1 MKRIRTALCLILAAA
16 LLAGCAFL
24 PSDSE
29 PETPAPTDPLT
40 GLVLEWQGQRPVAVA
55 IENSTASTTQWGLS
69 SASVVLEALT
79 EVGTSTELCLV
90 YPALAATPKV
100 GPVAAGQDIYW
111 RLLVGQQ
118 PIPVQRGGGQFDQN
132 FLDYYSIRAVDA
144 LEAGRTAFDCGSEWS
159 NAPLW
164 YTSGEAISNVLDE
177 LSISSVLTES
187 RVTSAASAAADSA
200 SSGADAVLS
209 IPALLPQEADGKL
222 PDATAPDAVNVRV
235 CFDDNNATGFAY
247 DPDSGPAEMRLFA
260 ALPEGAA
267 GKTLVLRCAEP
278 SALSAMLSSESVLA
292 TQTKL
297 SSYYF
302 RRSLYALVFFLLCVL
317 CAVELGV
324 LMVTMRSIFTPEVQ
338 HQTRVMIGLMLDVG
352 IWVLTDSELLT
363 LFTDKA
369 SFVAFLSLLSFGLI
383 VPLTLEFI
391 RCTLK
396 EECRGLRLLQQVQML
411 LLTADILGWL
421 LRGWAMFWLLPLM
434 HLTILASIPLTL
446 RDLFA
451 AYKKTRSEDVR
462 DILVGFGALAVCAA
476 AALVFFYGDHAGWQ
490 YAVFYCVGL
499 LCFLLQLGRTVI
511 HRVRQAIDEQAQL
524 ENYKNLAYVDSLTGL
539 FNYTAFKYMKS
550 RWPERT
556 DWTYIVMDVNWLK
569 QTNDQYGHR
578 AGDELLCCAARCI
591 REAFYRAEDCFRIG
605 GDEFAVIATAADE
618 DAVKA
623 AVEKLRNLCAE
634 WDAKEEYPVSIAVG
648 YAMQAGRTMT
658 ADELFMEA
666 DAAMYRNKAEIKK
679 AVGGIIR

>member
-1 MKRIRTALCLILAAA
+1 MKKTKQKWCLRILVWLVAV
-16 LLAGCAFL
+16 
-24 PSDSE
+24 
-29 PETPAPTDPLT
+29 
-40 GLVLEWQGQRPVAVA
+40 LVLLGVADSCRVQEDPHRTLVQGSLQELNDSWTLETDQQAV
-55 IENSTASTTQWGLS
+55 
-69 SASVVLEALT
+69 
-79 EVGTSTELCLV
+79 
-90 YPALAATPKV
+90 Y
-100 GPVAAGQDIYW
+100 DIPESMGES
-111 RLLVGQQ
+111 LML
-118 PIPVQRGGGQFDQN
+118 
-132 FLDYYSIRAVDA
+132 SIRSTKQKFSLGLRAADGQ
-144 LEAGRTAFDCGSEWS
+144 ETAF
-159 NAPLW
+159 
-164 YTSGEAISNVLDE
+164 YT
-177 LSISSVLTES
+177 
-187 RVTSAASAAADSA
+187 
-200 SSGADAVLS
+200 
-209 IPALLPQEADGKL
+209 
-222 PDATAPDAVNVRV
+222 
-235 CFDDNNATGFAY
+235 Y
-247 DPDSGPAEMRLFA
+247 DPGSGPAEMRLFA

-278 SALSAMLSSESVLA
+278 SALSAMLSSEPVLA

-297 SSYYF
+297 SGYYF
-302 RRSLYALVFFLLCVL
+302 RRSFYALAFFLF
-317 CAVELGV
+317 CAFCAAELG
-324 LMVTMRSIFTPEVQ
+324 LLLLSMRRIFRPEVRYQ
-338 HQTRVMIGLMLDVG
+338 ICIMFGLVLDAGVW
-352 IWVLTDSELLT
+352 ILTDSDLLT

-369 SFVAFLSLLSFGLI
+369 SFVTFLSLLSFGLI

-396 EECRGLRLLQQVQML
+396 EECRNLRLLQQVQML
-411 LLTADILGWL
+411 LLTANILGWL

-462 DILVGFGALAVCAA
+462 DILVGFGTLAVCAA

-499 LCFLLQLGRTVI
+499 LCFLLQLGRIVL
-511 HRVRQAIDEQAQL
+511 HRIRQAVNEQAQL
-524 ENYKNLAYVDSLTGL
+524 ENYKKLAYADSLTGL

-556 DWTYIVMDVNWLK
+556 DWTYIVMDINWLK

-605 GDEFAVIATAADE
+605 GDEFAVIAAATDE
-618 DAVKA
+618 EAVKA
-623 AVEKLRNLCAE
+623 AVETLRRLCAE

-679 AVGGIIR
+679 AVGGISR

>member
-1 MKRIRTALCLILAAA
+1 MKKTKQKWCLRILVWLVAV
-16 LLAGCAFL
+16 
-24 PSDSE
+24 
-29 PETPAPTDPLT
+29 
-40 GLVLEWQGQRPVAVA
+40 LVLLGVADSCRVQEDPHRTLVQGSLQELNDSWTLETDQQAV
-55 IENSTASTTQWGLS
+55 
-69 SASVVLEALT
+69 
-79 EVGTSTELCLV
+79 
-90 YPALAATPKV
+90 Y
-100 GPVAAGQDIYW
+100 DIPESMGES
-111 RLLVGQQ
+111 LML
-118 PIPVQRGGGQFDQN
+118 
-132 FLDYYSIRAVDA
+132 SIRSTKQKFS
-144 LEAGRTAFDCGSEWS
+144 LGLR
-159 NAPLW
+159 
-164 YTSGEAISNVLDE
+164 
-177 LSISSVLTES
+177 
-187 RVTSAASAAADSA
+187 AAD
-200 SSGADAVLS
+200 G
-209 IPALLPQEADGKL
+209 QE
-222 PDATAPDAVNVRV
+222 TV
-235 CFDDNNATGFAY
+235 FYTY
-247 DPDSGPAEMRLFA
+247 DPGSGPAEMRLFA

-278 SALSAMLSSESVLA
+278 SALSAMLGSESVLA

-324 LMVTMRSIFTPEVQ
+324 LMVTMRSIFTPEVC
-338 HQTRVMIGLMLDVG
+338 HQTRVMIGLMLDAG
-352 IWVLTDSELLT
+352 IWILTDSELLT

-369 SFVAFLSLLSFGLI
+369 SFVTFLSLLGFGLI

-396 EECRGLRLLQQVQML
+396 EECRNLRLLQQVQML
-411 LLTADILGWL
+411 LLTANILGWL

-476 AALVFFYGDHAGWQ
+476 AALVFFYGDHAGRQ

-499 LCFLLQLGRTVI
+499 LCFLLQLGRIVL
-511 HRVRQAIDEQAQL
+511 HRIRQASDEQAQL

-556 DWTYIVMDVNWLK
+556 DWTYIVMDINWLK

-605 GDEFAVIATAADE
+605 GDEFAVIAAATDE

-623 AVEKLRNLCAE
+623 AVETLRRLCAE

-679 AVGGIIR
+679 AVGGISR

>member
-1 MKRIRTALCLILAAA
+1 MKKTKQKWCLRILVWLVA
-16 LLAGCAFL
+16 LLVLLGVA
-24 PSDSE
+24 DSCRVQE
-29 PETPAPTDPLT
+29 DPHRTLVQGSLQELNDSWTLETD
-40 GLVLEWQGQRPVAVA
+40 QQAVYD
-55 IENSTASTTQWGLS
+55 I
-69 SASVVLEALT
+69 
-79 EVGTSTELCLV
+79 
-90 YPALAATPKV
+90 PKSM
-100 GPVAAGQDIYW
+100 GES
-111 RLLVGQQ
+111 LML
-118 PIPVQRGGGQFDQN
+118 
-132 FLDYYSIRAVDA
+132 SIRSTKQKFSLGLRAADGQ
-144 LEAGRTAFDCGSEWS
+144 ETAF
-159 NAPLW
+159 
-164 YTSGEAISNVLDE
+164 YT
-177 LSISSVLTES
+177 
-187 RVTSAASAAADSA
+187 
-200 SSGADAVLS
+200 
-209 IPALLPQEADGKL
+209 
-222 PDATAPDAVNVRV
+222 
-235 CFDDNNATGFAY
+235 Y
-247 DPDSGPAEMRLFA
+247 DPGSGPAEMRLFA

-278 SALSAMLSSESVLA
+278 SALSAMLSSEPVLA

-302 RRSLYALVFFLLCVL
+302 RRSFYALAFFLLCVL

-324 LMVTMRSIFTPEVQ
+324 LMVTMHSIFTPEVR
-338 HQTRVMIGLMLDVG
+338 HQTRVLIGLMLDAG
-352 IWVLTDSELLT
+352 IWILTDSELLT

-369 SFVAFLSLLSFGLI
+369 SFVTFLSLLGFGLI

-396 EECRGLRLLQQVQML
+396 EECRNLRLLQQVQML
-411 LLTADILGWL
+411 LLTANILGWL

-476 AALVFFYGDHAGWQ
+476 AALVFFYGDHAGRQ

-499 LCFLLQLGRTVI
+499 LCFLLQLGRIVL
-511 HRVRQAIDEQAQL
+511 HRIRQASDEQAQL

-550 RWPERT
+550 RWPEHT

-605 GDEFAVIATAADE
+605 GDEFAVIAAATDE
-618 DAVKA
+618 EAVKA
-623 AVEKLRNLCAE
+623 AVETLRRLCAE

-666 DAAMYRNKAEIKK
+666 DAAMYKNKAEIKK
-679 AVGGIIR
+679 AVGGISR

>member
-1 MKRIRTALCLILAAA
+1 MKKTKQKWCLRILVWLVA
-16 LLAGCAFL
+16 LLVLLGVA
-24 PSDSE
+24 DSCRVQE
-29 PETPAPTDPLT
+29 DPHRTLVQGSLQELNDSWTLETDQQAVYDIPESMGESLM
-40 GLVLEWQGQRPVAVA
+40 L
-55 IENSTASTTQWGLS
+55 
-69 SASVVLEALT
+69 
-79 EVGTSTELCLV
+79 
-90 YPALAATPKV
+90 
-100 GPVAAGQDIYW
+100 
-111 RLLVGQQ
+111 
-118 PIPVQRGGGQFDQN
+118 
-132 FLDYYSIRAVDA
+132 SIRSTKQKFS
-144 LEAGRTAFDCGSEWS
+144 LGLR
-159 NAPLW
+159 
-164 YTSGEAISNVLDE
+164 
-177 LSISSVLTES
+177 
-187 RVTSAASAAADSA
+187 AAD
-200 SSGADAVLS
+200 G
-209 IPALLPQEADGKL
+209 QE
-222 PDATAPDAVNVRV
+222 TV
-235 CFDDNNATGFAY
+235 FYTY
-247 DPDSGPAEMRLFA
+247 DPGSGPAEMRLFA

-324 LMVTMRSIFTPEVQ
+324 LMVTMRSIFTPEVR
-338 HQTRVMIGLMLDVG
+338 HQTRVLIGLMLDAG
-352 IWVLTDSELLT
+352 IWILTDSELLT

-369 SFVAFLSLLSFGLI
+369 SFVTFLSLLGFGLI

-396 EECRGLRLLQQVQML
+396 EECRNLRLLQQVQML
-411 LLTADILGWL
+411 LLTANILGWL

-499 LCFLLQLGRTVI
+499 LCFLLQLGRIVL
-511 HRVRQAIDEQAQL
+511 HRIRQASDELAQL

-550 RWPERT
+550 RWPEHT

-605 GDEFAVIATAADE
+605 GDEFAVIAAATDE

-623 AVEKLRNLCAE
+623 AVETLRRLCAE

-679 AVGGIIR
+679 AVGGISR

>member
-1 MKRIRTALCLILAAA
+1 MKKTKQKWCLRILVWLVA
-16 LLAGCAFL
+16 LLVLLGMA
-24 PSDSE
+24 DSCRVQE
-29 PETPAPTDPLT
+29 DPHRTLVQGSLQELNDSWTLETDQQAVYDIPESMGESLM
-40 GLVLEWQGQRPVAVA
+40 L
-55 IENSTASTTQWGLS
+55 
-69 SASVVLEALT
+69 
-79 EVGTSTELCLV
+79 
-90 YPALAATPKV
+90 
-100 GPVAAGQDIYW
+100 
-111 RLLVGQQ
+111 
-118 PIPVQRGGGQFDQN
+118 
-132 FLDYYSIRAVDA
+132 SIRSTKQKFSLGLRAADGQ
-144 LEAGRTAFDCGSEWS
+144 ETAF
-159 NAPLW
+159 
-164 YTSGEAISNVLDE
+164 YT
-177 LSISSVLTES
+177 
-187 RVTSAASAAADSA
+187 
-200 SSGADAVLS
+200 
-209 IPALLPQEADGKL
+209 
-222 PDATAPDAVNVRV
+222 
-235 CFDDNNATGFAY
+235 Y
-247 DPDSGPAEMRLFA
+247 DPGSGPAEMRLFA

-278 SALSAMLSSESVLA
+278 SALSAMLSSEPVLA

-302 RRSLYALVFFLLCVL
+302 RRSFYALAFFLLCVL

-324 LMVTMRSIFTPEVQ
+324 LMVTMHSIFTPEVR
-338 HQTRVMIGLMLDVG
+338 HQTRVLIGLMLDAG
-352 IWVLTDSELLT
+352 IWILTDSELLT

-369 SFVAFLSLLSFGLI
+369 SFVTFLSLLGFGLI

-396 EECRGLRLLQQVQML
+396 EECRNLRLLQQVQML
-411 LLTADILGWL
+411 LLTANILGWL

-476 AALVFFYGDHAGWQ
+476 AALVFFYGDHAGRQ

-499 LCFLLQLGRTVI
+499 LCFLLQLGRIVL
-511 HRVRQAIDEQAQL
+511 HRIRQASDEQAQL

-550 RWPERT
+550 RWPEHT

-605 GDEFAVIATAADE
+605 GDEFAVIAAATDE

-623 AVEKLRNLCAE
+623 AVETLRRLCAE

-679 AVGGIIR
+679 AVGGISR

>member
-1 MKRIRTALCLILAAA
+1 MKKTKQKWCLRILVWLVALLVLLGVADSCRVQEDPHRTLVQGSLQELDDSWTLETDQQAVYDIPESMGESLMLSIRSTKQKFSLGLRTAD
-16 LLAGCAFL
+16 GQ
-24 PSDSE
+24 
-29 PETPAPTDPLT
+29 ET
-40 GLVLEWQGQRPVAVA
+40 V
-55 IENSTASTTQWGLS
+55 
-69 SASVVLEALT
+69 
-79 EVGTSTELCLV
+79 
-90 YPALAATPKV
+90 
-100 GPVAAGQDIYW
+100 
-111 RLLVGQQ
+111 
-118 PIPVQRGGGQFDQN
+118 F
-132 FLDYYSIRAVDA
+132 
-144 LEAGRTAFDCGSEWS
+144 
-159 NAPLW
+159 
-164 YTSGEAISNVLDE
+164 YT
-177 LSISSVLTES
+177 
-187 RVTSAASAAADSA
+187 
-200 SSGADAVLS
+200 
-209 IPALLPQEADGKL
+209 
-222 PDATAPDAVNVRV
+222 
-235 CFDDNNATGFAY
+235 Y
-247 DPDSGPAEMRLFA
+247 DPGSGPAEMRLFA

-302 RRSLYALVFFLLCVL
+302 RRSLYALLFFLF
-317 CAVELGV
+317 CAFCAAELG
-324 LMVTMRSIFTPEVQ
+324 LLLLSMRRIFRPEVRYQ
-338 HQTRVMIGLMLDVG
+338 ICIMFGLVLDAGV
-352 IWVLTDSELLT
+352 WVLTDSDLLT

-369 SFVAFLSLLSFGLI
+369 SFVTFLSLLGFGLI

-396 EECRGLRLLQQVQML
+396 EECRNLRLLQQVQML
-411 LLTADILGWL
+411 LLTANILGWL

-499 LCFLLQLGRTVI
+499 LCFLLQLGRIVL
-511 HRVRQAIDEQAQL
+511 HRIRQAVNDQAQL
-524 ENYKNLAYVDSLTGL
+524 ENYKKLAYADSLTGL

-556 DWTYIVMDVNWLK
+556 DWTYIVIDVNWLK

-605 GDEFAVIATAADE
+605 GDEFAVIAAATDE
-618 DAVKA
+618 EAVKA
-623 AVEKLRNLCAE
+623 AVETLRRLCAE

>member
-1 MKRIRTALCLILAAA
+1 MKKTKQKWCLRILVWLVA
-16 LLAGCAFL
+16 LLVLLGVA
-24 PSDSE
+24 DSCRVQE
-29 PETPAPTDPLT
+29 DPHRTLVQGSLQELNDSWTLETDQQAVYDIPESMGESLM
-40 GLVLEWQGQRPVAVA
+40 L
-55 IENSTASTTQWGLS
+55 
-69 SASVVLEALT
+69 
-79 EVGTSTELCLV
+79 
-90 YPALAATPKV
+90 
-100 GPVAAGQDIYW
+100 
-111 RLLVGQQ
+111 
-118 PIPVQRGGGQFDQN
+118 
-132 FLDYYSIRAVDA
+132 SIRSTKQKFSLGLRAADGQ
-144 LEAGRTAFDCGSEWS
+144 ETAF
-159 NAPLW
+159 
-164 YTSGEAISNVLDE
+164 YT
-177 LSISSVLTES
+177 
-187 RVTSAASAAADSA
+187 
-200 SSGADAVLS
+200 
-209 IPALLPQEADGKL
+209 
-222 PDATAPDAVNVRV
+222 
-235 CFDDNNATGFAY
+235 Y
-247 DPDSGPAEMRLFA
+247 DPGSGPAEMRLLA

-278 SALSAMLSSESVLA
+278 SALSAMLSSEPVLA

-302 RRSLYALVFFLLCVL
+302 RRSFYALAFFLLCVL

-324 LMVTMRSIFTPEVQ
+324 LMVTMHSIFTPEVR
-338 HQTRVMIGLMLDVG
+338 HQTRVLIGLMLDAG
-352 IWVLTDSELLT
+352 IWILTDSELLT

-369 SFVAFLSLLSFGLI
+369 SFVTFLSLLGFGLI

-396 EECRGLRLLQQVQML
+396 EECRNLRLLQQVQML
-411 LLTADILGWL
+411 LLTANILGWL

-476 AALVFFYGDHAGWQ
+476 AALVFFYGDHAGRQ

-499 LCFLLQLGRTVI
+499 LCFLLQLGRIVL
-511 HRVRQAIDEQAQL
+511 HRIRQASDEQAQL
-524 ENYKNLAYVDSLTGL
+524 ENYKKLAYVDSLTGL

-550 RWPERT
+550 RWPEHT

-605 GDEFAVIATAADE
+605 GDEFAVIAAATDE

-623 AVEKLRNLCAE
+623 AVETLRRLCAE

-679 AVGGIIR
+679 AVGGISR

>member
-1 MKRIRTALCLILAAA
+1 MKKTKQKWCLRILVWLVA
-16 LLAGCAFL
+16 LLVLLGVA
-24 PSDSE
+24 DSCRVQE
-29 PETPAPTDPLT
+29 DPHRTLVQGSLQELNDSWTLETDQQAVYDIPESMGESLM
-40 GLVLEWQGQRPVAVA
+40 L
-55 IENSTASTTQWGLS
+55 
-69 SASVVLEALT
+69 
-79 EVGTSTELCLV
+79 
-90 YPALAATPKV
+90 
-100 GPVAAGQDIYW
+100 
-111 RLLVGQQ
+111 
-118 PIPVQRGGGQFDQN
+118 
-132 FLDYYSIRAVDA
+132 SIRSTKQKFS
-144 LEAGRTAFDCGSEWS
+144 LGLR
-159 NAPLW
+159 
-164 YTSGEAISNVLDE
+164 
-177 LSISSVLTES
+177 
-187 RVTSAASAAADSA
+187 AAD
-200 SSGADAVLS
+200 G
-209 IPALLPQEADGKL
+209 QE
-222 PDATAPDAVNVRV
+222 TV
-235 CFDDNNATGFAY
+235 FYTY
-247 DPDSGPAEMRLFA
+247 DPGSGPAEMRLFA

-278 SALSAMLSSESVLA
+278 SALSAMLSSEPVLA

-302 RRSLYALVFFLLCVL
+302 RRSFYALAFFLLCVL

-324 LMVTMRSIFTPEVQ
+324 LMVTMHSIFTPEVR
-338 HQTRVMIGLMLDVG
+338 HQTRVLIGLMLDAG
-352 IWVLTDSELLT
+352 IWILTDSELLT

-369 SFVAFLSLLSFGLI
+369 SFVTFLSLLGFGLI

-396 EECRGLRLLQQVQML
+396 EECRNLRLLQQVQML
-411 LLTADILGWL
+411 LLTANILGWL

-476 AALVFFYGDHAGWQ
+476 AALVFFYGDHAGRQ

-499 LCFLLQLGRTVI
+499 LCFLLQLGRIVL
-511 HRVRQAIDEQAQL
+511 HRIRQASDEQAQL

-550 RWPERT
+550 RWPEHT

-605 GDEFAVIATAADE
+605 GDEFAVIAAATDE

-623 AVEKLRNLCAE
+623 AVETLRRLCAE

-666 DAAMYRNKAEIKK
+666 DAAMYKNKAEIKK
-679 AVGGIIR
+679 AVGGISR

>member
-1 MKRIRTALCLILAAA
+1 MKKTKQKWCLRILVWLVA
-16 LLAGCAFL
+16 LLVLLGVA
-24 PSDSE
+24 DSCRVQE
-29 PETPAPTDPLT
+29 DPHRTLVQGSLQELNDSWTLETDQLAVYDIPESMGESLM
-40 GLVLEWQGQRPVAVA
+40 L
-55 IENSTASTTQWGLS
+55 
-69 SASVVLEALT
+69 
-79 EVGTSTELCLV
+79 
-90 YPALAATPKV
+90 
-100 GPVAAGQDIYW
+100 
-111 RLLVGQQ
+111 
-118 PIPVQRGGGQFDQN
+118 
-132 FLDYYSIRAVDA
+132 SIRSTKQKFSLGLRAADGQ
-144 LEAGRTAFDCGSEWS
+144 ETAF
-159 NAPLW
+159 
-164 YTSGEAISNVLDE
+164 YT
-177 LSISSVLTES
+177 
-187 RVTSAASAAADSA
+187 
-200 SSGADAVLS
+200 
-209 IPALLPQEADGKL
+209 
-222 PDATAPDAVNVRV
+222 
-235 CFDDNNATGFAY
+235 Y

-338 HQTRVMIGLMLDVG
+338 HQTRVMIGLMLDAG

>member
-1 MKRIRTALCLILAAA
+1 MS
-16 LLAGCAFL
+16 CA
-24 PSDSE
+24 S
-29 PETPAPTDPLT
+29 
-40 GLVLEWQGQRPVAVA
+40 
-55 IENSTASTTQWGLS
+55 ASTTQP
-69 SASVVLEALT
+69 SARRNTSRSELYEKTKQKWCLRILIWLVAVLVLLGVADSCRVQEDPHRTL
-79 EVGTSTELCLV
+79 VQGSLQELNDSWTLETDQQAV
-90 YPALAATPKV
+90 Y
-100 GPVAAGQDIYW
+100 DIPESMGES
-111 RLLVGQQ
+111 LML
-118 PIPVQRGGGQFDQN
+118 
-132 FLDYYSIRAVDA
+132 SIRSTKQKFSLGLRAADGQ
-144 LEAGRTAFDCGSEWS
+144 ETAF
-159 NAPLW
+159 
-164 YTSGEAISNVLDE
+164 YT
-177 LSISSVLTES
+177 
-187 RVTSAASAAADSA
+187 
-200 SSGADAVLS
+200 
-209 IPALLPQEADGKL
+209 
-222 PDATAPDAVNVRV
+222 
-235 CFDDNNATGFAY
+235 Y
-247 DPDSGPAEMRLFA
+247 DPGSGPAEMRLFA

-278 SALSAMLSSESVLA
+278 SALSAMLSRGPVLA

-297 SSYYF
+297 SGYYF
-302 RRSLYALVFFLLCVL
+302 RRSLYALAFFLLCVL

-338 HQTRVMIGLMLDVG
+338 HQTRVMIGLMLDAG

-446 RDLFA
+446 LDLFA

-524 ENYKNLAYVDSLTGL
+524 ENYKKLAYVDSLTGL

-605 GDEFAVIATAADE
+605 GDEFVVIAAATDE

-623 AVEKLRNLCAE
+623 AVETLRHLCAE

-679 AVGGIIR
+679 AVGGISR

>member
-1 MKRIRTALCLILAAA
+1 MKKTKQKWCLRILVWLVA
-16 LLAGCAFL
+16 LLVLLGVA
-24 PSDSE
+24 DSCRVQE
-29 PETPAPTDPLT
+29 DPHRTLVQGSLQELNDSWTLETDQQAVYDIPESMGESLM
-40 GLVLEWQGQRPVAVA
+40 L
-55 IENSTASTTQWGLS
+55 
-69 SASVVLEALT
+69 
-79 EVGTSTELCLV
+79 
-90 YPALAATPKV
+90 
-100 GPVAAGQDIYW
+100 
-111 RLLVGQQ
+111 
-118 PIPVQRGGGQFDQN
+118 
-132 FLDYYSIRAVDA
+132 SIRSTKQKFSLGLRAADGQ
-144 LEAGRTAFDCGSEWS
+144 ETAF
-159 NAPLW
+159 
-164 YTSGEAISNVLDE
+164 YT
-177 LSISSVLTES
+177 
-187 RVTSAASAAADSA
+187 
-200 SSGADAVLS
+200 
-209 IPALLPQEADGKL
+209 
-222 PDATAPDAVNVRV
+222 
-235 CFDDNNATGFAY
+235 Y
-247 DPDSGPAEMRLFA
+247 DPGSGPAEMRLFA
-260 ALPEGAA
+260 ALPEGTA

-278 SALSAMLSSESVLA
+278 SALSAMLSSEPVLA

-302 RRSLYALVFFLLCVL
+302 RRSFYALAFFLLCVL

-324 LMVTMRSIFTPEVQ
+324 LMVTMHSIFTPEVR
-338 HQTRVMIGLMLDVG
+338 HQTRVLIGLMLDAG
-352 IWVLTDSELLT
+352 IWILTDSELLT

-369 SFVAFLSLLSFGLI
+369 SFVTFLSLLGFGLI

-396 EECRGLRLLQQVQML
+396 EECRNLRLLQQVQML
-411 LLTADILGWL
+411 LLTANILGWL

-476 AALVFFYGDHAGWQ
+476 AALVFFYGDHAGRQ

-499 LCFLLQLGRTVI
+499 LCFLLQLGRIVL
-511 HRVRQAIDEQAQL
+511 HRIRQASDEQAQL

-550 RWPERT
+550 RWPEHT

-605 GDEFAVIATAADE
+605 GDEFAVIAAATDE

-623 AVEKLRNLCAE
+623 AVETLRRLCAE

>member
-1 MKRIRTALCLILAAA
+1 MKKTKQKWCLRILVWLVAV
-16 LLAGCAFL
+16 
-24 PSDSE
+24 
-29 PETPAPTDPLT
+29 
-40 GLVLEWQGQRPVAVA
+40 LVLLGVADSCRVQEDPHRTLVQGSLQELNDSWTLETDQQAV
-55 IENSTASTTQWGLS
+55 
-69 SASVVLEALT
+69 
-79 EVGTSTELCLV
+79 
-90 YPALAATPKV
+90 Y
-100 GPVAAGQDIYW
+100 DIPESMGES
-111 RLLVGQQ
+111 LML
-118 PIPVQRGGGQFDQN
+118 
-132 FLDYYSIRAVDA
+132 SIRSTKQKFSLGLRAADGQ
-144 LEAGRTAFDCGSEWS
+144 ETAF
-159 NAPLW
+159 
-164 YTSGEAISNVLDE
+164 YT
-177 LSISSVLTES
+177 
-187 RVTSAASAAADSA
+187 
-200 SSGADAVLS
+200 
-209 IPALLPQEADGKL
+209 
-222 PDATAPDAVNVRV
+222 
-235 CFDDNNATGFAY
+235 Y
-247 DPDSGPAEMRLFA
+247 DPGSGPAEMRLFA

-278 SALSAMLSSESVLA
+278 SALSAMLSSEPVLA

-297 SSYYF
+297 SGYYF
-302 RRSLYALVFFLLCVL
+302 RRSFYALAFFLF
-317 CAVELGV
+317 CAFCAAELG
-324 LMVTMRSIFTPEVQ
+324 LLLLSMRRIFRPEVRYQ
-338 HQTRVMIGLMLDVG
+338 ICIMFGLVLDAGVW
-352 IWVLTDSELLT
+352 ILTDSDLLT

-369 SFVAFLSLLSFGLI
+369 SFVTFLSLLSFGLI

-396 EECRGLRLLQQVQML
+396 EECRNLRLLQQVQML
-411 LLTADILGWL
+411 LLTANILGWL

-462 DILVGFGALAVCAA
+462 DILVGFGTLAVCAA
-476 AALVFFYGDHAGWQ
+476 AALVFFYGDHTGWQ

-499 LCFLLQLGRTVI
+499 LCFLLQLGRIVL
-511 HRVRQAIDEQAQL
+511 HRIRQAVNEQAQL
-524 ENYKNLAYVDSLTGL
+524 ENYKKLAYADSLTGL

-556 DWTYIVMDVNWLK
+556 DWTYIVMDINWLK

-605 GDEFAVIATAADE
+605 GDEFAVIAAATDE
-618 DAVKA
+618 EAVKA
-623 AVEKLRNLCAE
+623 AVETLRRLCAE

-679 AVGGIIR
+679 AVGGISR

>member
-1 MKRIRTALCLILAAA
+1 MKKTKQKWCLRILVWLVA
-16 LLAGCAFL
+16 LLVLLGVA
-24 PSDSE
+24 DSCRVQE
-29 PETPAPTDPLT
+29 DPHRTLVQGSLQELNDSWTLETDQQAVYDIPESMGESLM
-40 GLVLEWQGQRPVAVA
+40 L
-55 IENSTASTTQWGLS
+55 
-69 SASVVLEALT
+69 
-79 EVGTSTELCLV
+79 
-90 YPALAATPKV
+90 
-100 GPVAAGQDIYW
+100 
-111 RLLVGQQ
+111 
-118 PIPVQRGGGQFDQN
+118 
-132 FLDYYSIRAVDA
+132 SIRSTKQKFSLGLRAADGQ
-144 LEAGRTAFDCGSEWS
+144 ETAF
-159 NAPLW
+159 
-164 YTSGEAISNVLDE
+164 YT
-177 LSISSVLTES
+177 
-187 RVTSAASAAADSA
+187 
-200 SSGADAVLS
+200 
-209 IPALLPQEADGKL
+209 
-222 PDATAPDAVNVRV
+222 
-235 CFDDNNATGFAY
+235 Y
-247 DPDSGPAEMRLFA
+247 DPGSGPAEMRLFA

-278 SALSAMLSSESVLA
+278 SALSAMLSSEPVLA

-302 RRSLYALVFFLLCVL
+302 RRSFYALAFFLF
-317 CAVELGV
+317 CAFCAAELG
-324 LMVTMRSIFTPEVQ
+324 LLLLSMRRIFRPEVRYQ
-338 HQTRVMIGLMLDVG
+338 ICIMFGLVLDAGVW
-352 IWVLTDSELLT
+352 ILTDSDLLT

-369 SFVAFLSLLSFGLI
+369 SFVTFLSLLSFGLI

-396 EECRGLRLLQQVQML
+396 EECRNLRLLQQVQML
-411 LLTADILGWL
+411 LLTANILGWL

-462 DILVGFGALAVCAA
+462 DILVGFGTLAVCAA

-511 HRVRQAIDEQAQL
+511 HRIRQAIDEQAQL
-524 ENYKNLAYVDSLTGL
+524 ENYKKLAYVDSLTGL

-605 GDEFAVIATAADE
+605 GDEFAVIAAATDE
-618 DAVKA
+618 EAVKA
-623 AVEKLRNLCAE
+623 AVETLRRLCAE

-666 DAAMYRNKAEIKK
+666 DAAMYQNKAEIKK
-679 AVGGIIR
+679 AVGGISR

>member
-1 MKRIRTALCLILAAA
+1 MA
-16 LLAGCAFL
+16 LLVLLGVA
-24 PSDSE
+24 DSCRVQE
-29 PETPAPTDPLT
+29 DPHRTLVQGSLQELNDSWTLETDQQAVYDIPE
-40 GLVLEWQGQRPVAVA
+40 
-55 IENSTASTTQWGLS
+55 SM
-69 SASVVLEALT
+69 
-79 EVGTSTELCLV
+79 
-90 YPALAATPKV
+90 
-100 GPVAAGQDIYW
+100 
-111 RLLVGQQ
+111 
-118 PIPVQRGGGQFDQN
+118 
-132 FLDYYSIRAVDA
+132 
-144 LEAGRTAFDCGSEWS
+144 
-159 NAPLW
+159 
-164 YTSGEAISNVLDE
+164 GESLM
-177 LSISSVLTES
+177 LSICGTKQKFSLGL
-187 RVTSAASAAADSA
+187 RA
-200 SSGADAVLS
+200 
-209 IPALLPQEADGKL
+209 ADGKE
-222 PDATAPDAVNVRV
+222 TA
-235 CFDDNNATGFAY
+235 FYTY

-267 GKTLVLRCAEP
+267 GKTLVLHCAEP
-278 SALSAMLSSESVLA
+278 SALSAMLSSEPVLA

-302 RRSLYALVFFLLCVL
+302 RRSLYALAFFLLCVL

-338 HQTRVMIGLMLDVG
+338 HQTRVMIGLMLDAG

-524 ENYKNLAYVDSLTGL
+524 ENYKKLAYVDSLTGL

-648 YAMQAGRTMT
+648 HAMQAGRTMT

-679 AVGGIIR
+679 AVGGIIPGILSAPAAGIPGFFRLIFAPARRFSLYPSCMRTPFFALSQFSKIVPVKTASLRYAVCGRCLCIKNANCYKGSAVF

>member
-1 MKRIRTALCLILAAA
+1 MKKTKQKWCLRILVWLVA
-16 LLAGCAFL
+16 LLVLLGVA
-24 PSDSE
+24 DSCRVQE
-29 PETPAPTDPLT
+29 DPHRTLVQGSLQELNDSWTLETDQQAVYDIPESMGESLM
-40 GLVLEWQGQRPVAVA
+40 L
-55 IENSTASTTQWGLS
+55 
-69 SASVVLEALT
+69 
-79 EVGTSTELCLV
+79 
-90 YPALAATPKV
+90 
-100 GPVAAGQDIYW
+100 
-111 RLLVGQQ
+111 
-118 PIPVQRGGGQFDQN
+118 
-132 FLDYYSIRAVDA
+132 SIRSTKQKFSLGLRAADGQ
-144 LEAGRTAFDCGSEWS
+144 ETAF
-159 NAPLW
+159 
-164 YTSGEAISNVLDE
+164 YT
-177 LSISSVLTES
+177 
-187 RVTSAASAAADSA
+187 
-200 SSGADAVLS
+200 
-209 IPALLPQEADGKL
+209 
-222 PDATAPDAVNVRV
+222 
-235 CFDDNNATGFAY
+235 Y
-247 DPDSGPAEMRLFA
+247 DPGSGPAEMRLFA

-278 SALSAMLSSESVLA
+278 SALSAMLSSEPVLA

-297 SSYYF
+297 SGYYF
-302 RRSLYALVFFLLCVL
+302 RRSFYALAFFLF
-317 CAVELGV
+317 CAFCAAELG
-324 LMVTMRSIFTPEVQ
+324 LLLLSMRRIFRPEVRYQ
-338 HQTRVMIGLMLDVG
+338 ICIMFGLVLDAGVW
-352 IWVLTDSELLT
+352 ILTDSDLLT

-369 SFVAFLSLLSFGLI
+369 SFVTFLSLLSFGLI

-396 EECRGLRLLQQVQML
+396 EECRNLRLLQQVQML
-411 LLTADILGWL
+411 LLTANILGWL

-462 DILVGFGALAVCAA
+462 DILVGFGTLAVCAA

-499 LCFLLQLGRTVI
+499 LCFLLQLGRIVL
-511 HRVRQAIDEQAQL
+511 HRIRQAVNEQAQL
-524 ENYKNLAYVDSLTGL
+524 ENYKKLAYADSLTGL

-556 DWTYIVMDVNWLK
+556 DWTYIVIDVNWLK

-605 GDEFAVIATAADE
+605 GDEFAVIAAATDE
-618 DAVKA
+618 EAVKA
-623 AVEKLRNLCAE
+623 AVETLRRLCAE

-666 DAAMYRNKAEIKK
+666 DAAMYQNKAEIKK
-679 AVGGIIR
+679 VVGGISR

>member
-1 MKRIRTALCLILAAA
+1 MKKTKQKWCLRILVWLVAV
-16 LLAGCAFL
+16 
-24 PSDSE
+24 
-29 PETPAPTDPLT
+29 
-40 GLVLEWQGQRPVAVA
+40 LVLLGVADSCRVQEDPHRTLVQGSLQELNDSWTLETDQQAV
-55 IENSTASTTQWGLS
+55 
-69 SASVVLEALT
+69 
-79 EVGTSTELCLV
+79 
-90 YPALAATPKV
+90 Y
-100 GPVAAGQDIYW
+100 DIPESMGES
-111 RLLVGQQ
+111 LML
-118 PIPVQRGGGQFDQN
+118 
-132 FLDYYSIRAVDA
+132 SIRSTKQKFSLGLRAADGQ
-144 LEAGRTAFDCGSEWS
+144 ETAF
-159 NAPLW
+159 
-164 YTSGEAISNVLDE
+164 YT
-177 LSISSVLTES
+177 
-187 RVTSAASAAADSA
+187 
-200 SSGADAVLS
+200 
-209 IPALLPQEADGKL
+209 
-222 PDATAPDAVNVRV
+222 
-235 CFDDNNATGFAY
+235 Y
-247 DPDSGPAEMRLFA
+247 DPGSGPAEMRLFA

-278 SALSAMLSSESVLA
+278 SALSAMLSSEPVLA

-297 SSYYF
+297 SGYYF
-302 RRSLYALVFFLLCVL
+302 RRSFYALAFFLF
-317 CAVELGV
+317 CAFCAAELG
-324 LMVTMRSIFTPEVQ
+324 LLLLSMRRIFRPEVRYQ
-338 HQTRVMIGLMLDVG
+338 ICIMFGLVLDAGVW
-352 IWVLTDSELLT
+352 ILTDSDLLT

-369 SFVAFLSLLSFGLI
+369 SFVTFLSLLSFGLI

-396 EECRGLRLLQQVQML
+396 EECRNLRLLQQVQML
-411 LLTADILGWL
+411 LLTANILGWL

-462 DILVGFGALAVCAA
+462 DILVGFGTLAVCAA

-499 LCFLLQLGRTVI
+499 LCFLLQLGRIVL
-511 HRVRQAIDEQAQL
+511 HRIRQAVNEQAQL
-524 ENYKNLAYVDSLTGL
+524 ENYKKLAYADSLTGL

-556 DWTYIVMDVNWLK
+556 DWTYIVMDINWLK

-605 GDEFAVIATAADE
+605 GDEFAVIAAATDE
-618 DAVKA
+618 EAVKA
-623 AVEKLRNLCAE
+623 AVETLRRLCAE

>member
-1 MKRIRTALCLILAAA
+1 MKKTKQKWCLRILVWLVAV
-16 LLAGCAFL
+16 
-24 PSDSE
+24 
-29 PETPAPTDPLT
+29 
-40 GLVLEWQGQRPVAVA
+40 LVLLGVADSCRVQEDPHRTLVQGSLQELNDSWTLETDQQAV
-55 IENSTASTTQWGLS
+55 
-69 SASVVLEALT
+69 
-79 EVGTSTELCLV
+79 
-90 YPALAATPKV
+90 Y
-100 GPVAAGQDIYW
+100 DIPESMGES
-111 RLLVGQQ
+111 LML
-118 PIPVQRGGGQFDQN
+118 
-132 FLDYYSIRAVDA
+132 SIRSTKQKFSLGLRAADGQ
-144 LEAGRTAFDCGSEWS
+144 ETAF
-159 NAPLW
+159 
-164 YTSGEAISNVLDE
+164 YT
-177 LSISSVLTES
+177 
-187 RVTSAASAAADSA
+187 
-200 SSGADAVLS
+200 
-209 IPALLPQEADGKL
+209 
-222 PDATAPDAVNVRV
+222 
-235 CFDDNNATGFAY
+235 Y
-247 DPDSGPAEMRLFA
+247 DPGSGPAEMRLFA

-278 SALSAMLSSESVLA
+278 SALSAMLSSEPVLA

-297 SSYYF
+297 SGYYF
-302 RRSLYALVFFLLCVL
+302 RRSLYALMFFLLCVL

-324 LMVTMRSIFTPEVQ
+324 LMVTMHSIFTPEVR
-338 HQTRVMIGLMLDVG
+338 HQTRVLIGLVLDAGV
-352 IWVLTDSELLT
+352 WVLTDSDLLT

-369 SFVAFLSLLSFGLI
+369 SFVTFLSLLGFGLI

-396 EECRGLRLLQQVQML
+396 EECRNLRLLQQVQML
-411 LLTADILGWL
+411 LLTANILGWL

-462 DILVGFGALAVCAA
+462 DILVGFGALAVCAV

-499 LCFLLQLGRTVI
+499 LCFLLQLGRIVL
-511 HRVRQAIDEQAQL
+511 HRIRQASDEQAQL

-550 RWPERT
+550 RWPEHT

-605 GDEFAVIATAADE
+605 GDEFAVIATATDE

-623 AVEKLRNLCAE
+623 AVETLRRLCAE

-679 AVGGIIR
+679 AVGGISR

>member
-1 MKRIRTALCLILAAA
+1 MDKIKQQSRWLWLLLSLLLALAVLLGAVQAFGVREDPRQAMTRGLCVRTNESWQMDTECRAEYVIPADAGEGLMLSIRTVKKSFALALC
-16 LLAGCAFL
+16 G
-24 PSDSE
+24 PD
-29 PETPAPTDPLT
+29 
-40 GLVLEWQGQRPVAVA
+40 GV
-55 IENSTASTTQWGLS
+55 ENWFYEYQQ
-69 SASVVLEALT
+69 E
-79 EVGTSTELCLV
+79 
-90 YPALAATPKV
+90 K
-100 GPVAAGQDIYW
+100 GPVEL
-111 RLLVGQQ
+111 RLF
-118 PIPVQRGGGQFDQN
+118 I
-132 FLDYYSIRAVDA
+132 A
-144 LEAGRTAFDCGSEWS
+144 
-159 NAPLW
+159 
-164 YTSGEAISNVLDE
+164 
-177 LSISSVLTES
+177 
-187 RVTSAASAAADSA
+187 
-200 SSGADAVLS
+200 
-209 IPALLPQEADGKL
+209 L
-222 PDATAPDAVNVRV
+222 PD
-235 CFDDNNATGFAY
+235 
-247 DPDSGPAEMRLFA
+247 
-260 ALPEGAA
+260 GAA
-267 GKTLVLRCAEP
+267 GKTLRFEAEAPTTLSWMLRNEAVLG
-278 SALSAMLSSESVLA
+278 
-292 TQTKL
+292 TQARITL
-297 SSYYF
+297 HYLQSN
-302 RRSLYALVFFLLCVL
+302 LYALLFFLF
-317 CAVELGV
+317 CAFCAAELG
-324 LMVTMRSIFTPEVQ
+324 LLLLSMRRIFRPEVRYQ
-338 HQTRVMIGLMLDVG
+338 ICIMFGLVLDAGVW
-352 IWVLTDSELLT
+352 ILTDSELLT

-369 SFVAFLSLLSFGLI
+369 SFVAFLSLLSFSLI

-511 HRVRQAIDEQAQL
+511 HRVRQAINEQAQL
-524 ENYKNLAYVDSLTGL
+524 ENYKKLAYADSLTGL

-605 GDEFAVIATAADE
+605 GDEFAVIAAATDE
-618 DAVKA
+618 EAVKA
-623 AVEKLRNLCAE
+623 AVETLRRLCAE

-648 YAMQAGRTMT
+648 YAMQAGRTMM

-666 DAAMYRNKAEIKK
+666 DAAMYQNKAEIKK
-679 AVGGIIR
+679 AVGGISR

>member
-1 MKRIRTALCLILAAA
+1 MS
-16 LLAGCAFL
+16 CA
-24 PSDSE
+24 S
-29 PETPAPTDPLT
+29 
-40 GLVLEWQGQRPVAVA
+40 
-55 IENSTASTTQWGLS
+55 ASTTQP
-69 SASVVLEALT
+69 SARRNTSRSELYEKTKQKWCLRILVWLVAVLVLLGVADSCRVQEDPHRTL
-79 EVGTSTELCLV
+79 VQGSLQELNDSWTQETDQQAV
-90 YPALAATPKV
+90 Y
-100 GPVAAGQDIYW
+100 DIPESMGES
-111 RLLVGQQ
+111 LML
-118 PIPVQRGGGQFDQN
+118 
-132 FLDYYSIRAVDA
+132 SIRSTKQKFSLGLRA
-144 LEAGRTAFDCGSEWS
+144 
-159 NAPLW
+159 
-164 YTSGEAISNVLDE
+164 
-177 LSISSVLTES
+177 
-187 RVTSAASAAADSA
+187 
-200 SSGADAVLS
+200 
-209 IPALLPQEADGKL
+209 ADGKE
-222 PDATAPDAVNVRV
+222 
-235 CFDDNNATGFAY
+235 TGFYTY

-260 ALPEGAA
+260 ALPGGAA

-338 HQTRVMIGLMLDVG
+338 HQTRVMIGLVLDAGVW
-352 IWVLTDSELLT
+352 ILTDSDLLT

-391 RCTLK
+391 RCILK

-605 GDEFAVIATAADE
+605 GDEFAVIATAVDE

-648 YAMQAGRTMT
+648 HAMQAGRTMT

>member
-1 MKRIRTALCLILAAA
+1 MKKTKQKWCLRILVWLVA
-16 LLAGCAFL
+16 LLVLLGVA
-24 PSDSE
+24 DSCRVQE
-29 PETPAPTDPLT
+29 DPHRTLVQGRLQELNDSWTLETDQQAVYDIPESMGESLM
-40 GLVLEWQGQRPVAVA
+40 L
-55 IENSTASTTQWGLS
+55 
-69 SASVVLEALT
+69 
-79 EVGTSTELCLV
+79 
-90 YPALAATPKV
+90 
-100 GPVAAGQDIYW
+100 
-111 RLLVGQQ
+111 
-118 PIPVQRGGGQFDQN
+118 
-132 FLDYYSIRAVDA
+132 SIRGTKQKFSLGLRA
-144 LEAGRTAFDCGSEWS
+144 
-159 NAPLW
+159 
-164 YTSGEAISNVLDE
+164 
-177 LSISSVLTES
+177 
-187 RVTSAASAAADSA
+187 
-200 SSGADAVLS
+200 
-209 IPALLPQEADGKL
+209 ADGKE
-222 PDATAPDAVNVRV
+222 TA
-235 CFDDNNATGFAY
+235 FYTY

-278 SALSAMLSSESVLA
+278 EALSAMLSSESVLA

-324 LMVTMRSIFTPEVQ
+324 LMVTMRSIFTPEVC
-338 HQTRVMIGLMLDVG
+338 HQTRVMIGLVLDAGVW
-352 IWVLTDSELLT
+352 ILTDSELLT

-623 AVEKLRNLCAE
+623 AVETLRNLCAE

-648 YAMQAGRTMT
+648 HAMQAGRTMT

>member
-1 MKRIRTALCLILAAA
+1 MKKTKQKWCLRILVWLVA
-16 LLAGCAFL
+16 LLVLLGVA
-24 PSDSE
+24 DSCRVQE
-29 PETPAPTDPLT
+29 DPHRTLVQGSLQELNDSWTLETDQQAVYDIPESMGESLM
-40 GLVLEWQGQRPVAVA
+40 L
-55 IENSTASTTQWGLS
+55 
-69 SASVVLEALT
+69 
-79 EVGTSTELCLV
+79 
-90 YPALAATPKV
+90 
-100 GPVAAGQDIYW
+100 
-111 RLLVGQQ
+111 
-118 PIPVQRGGGQFDQN
+118 
-132 FLDYYSIRAVDA
+132 SIRSTKQKFS
-144 LEAGRTAFDCGSEWS
+144 LGLR
-159 NAPLW
+159 
-164 YTSGEAISNVLDE
+164 
-177 LSISSVLTES
+177 
-187 RVTSAASAAADSA
+187 AAD
-200 SSGADAVLS
+200 G
-209 IPALLPQEADGKL
+209 QE
-222 PDATAPDAVNVRV
+222 TV
-235 CFDDNNATGFAY
+235 FYTY
-247 DPDSGPAEMRLFA
+247 DPGSGPAEMRLFA

-278 SALSAMLSSESVLA
+278 SALSAMLSSEPVLA

-302 RRSLYALVFFLLCVL
+302 RRSFYALAFFLLCVL

-324 LMVTMRSIFTPEVQ
+324 LMVTMHSIFTPEVR
-338 HQTRVMIGLMLDVG
+338 HQTRVLIGLMLDAG
-352 IWVLTDSELLT
+352 IWILTDSELLT

-369 SFVAFLSLLSFGLI
+369 SFVTFLSLLGFGLI

-396 EECRGLRLLQQVQML
+396 EECRNLRLLQQVQML
-411 LLTADILGWL
+411 LLTANILGWL

-476 AALVFFYGDHAGWQ
+476 AALVFFYGDHAGRQ

-499 LCFLLQLGRTVI
+499 LCFLLQLGRIVL
-511 HRVRQAIDEQAQL
+511 HRIRQASDEQAQL

-550 RWPERT
+550 RWPEHT

-605 GDEFAVIATAADE
+605 GDEFAVIAAATDE
-618 DAVKA
+618 EAVKA
-623 AVEKLRNLCAE
+623 AVETLRRLCAE

-679 AVGGIIR
+679 AVGGISR

>member
-1 MKRIRTALCLILAAA
+1 MKKTKQKWCLRILVWLVA
-16 LLAGCAFL
+16 LLVLLGVA
-24 PSDSE
+24 DSCRVQE
-29 PETPAPTDPLT
+29 DPHRTLVQGSLQELNDSWTLETDQQAVYDIPESMGESLM
-40 GLVLEWQGQRPVAVA
+40 L
-55 IENSTASTTQWGLS
+55 
-69 SASVVLEALT
+69 
-79 EVGTSTELCLV
+79 
-90 YPALAATPKV
+90 
-100 GPVAAGQDIYW
+100 
-111 RLLVGQQ
+111 
-118 PIPVQRGGGQFDQN
+118 
-132 FLDYYSIRAVDA
+132 SIRSTKQKFS
-144 LEAGRTAFDCGSEWS
+144 LGLR
-159 NAPLW
+159 
-164 YTSGEAISNVLDE
+164 
-177 LSISSVLTES
+177 
-187 RVTSAASAAADSA
+187 AAD
-200 SSGADAVLS
+200 G
-209 IPALLPQEADGKL
+209 QE
-222 PDATAPDAVNVRV
+222 TV
-235 CFDDNNATGFAY
+235 FYTY
-247 DPDSGPAEMRLFA
+247 DPGSGPAEMRLFA

-324 LMVTMRSIFTPEVQ
+324 LMVTMRSIFTPEVR
-338 HQTRVMIGLMLDVG
+338 HQTRVLIGLMLDAG
-352 IWVLTDSELLT
+352 IWILTDSELLT

-369 SFVAFLSLLSFGLI
+369 SFVTFLSLLGFGLI

-396 EECRGLRLLQQVQML
+396 EECRNLRLLQQVQML
-411 LLTADILGWL
+411 LLTANILGWL

-499 LCFLLQLGRTVI
+499 LCFLLQLGRIVL
-511 HRVRQAIDEQAQL
+511 HRIRQASDELAQL

-550 RWPERT
+550 RWPEHT

-605 GDEFAVIATAADE
+605 GDEFAVIATATDE

-623 AVEKLRNLCAE
+623 AVETLRRLCAE

-679 AVGGIIR
+679 AVGGISR

>member
-1 MKRIRTALCLILAAA
+1 MKKTKQKWCLRILVWLVALLVLLGVADSCRVQEDPHRTLVQGSLQELDDSWTLETDQQAVYDIPESMGESLMLSIRSTKQKFSLGLRTAD
-16 LLAGCAFL
+16 GQ
-24 PSDSE
+24 
-29 PETPAPTDPLT
+29 ET
-40 GLVLEWQGQRPVAVA
+40 V
-55 IENSTASTTQWGLS
+55 
-69 SASVVLEALT
+69 
-79 EVGTSTELCLV
+79 
-90 YPALAATPKV
+90 
-100 GPVAAGQDIYW
+100 
-111 RLLVGQQ
+111 
-118 PIPVQRGGGQFDQN
+118 F
-132 FLDYYSIRAVDA
+132 
-144 LEAGRTAFDCGSEWS
+144 
-159 NAPLW
+159 
-164 YTSGEAISNVLDE
+164 YT
-177 LSISSVLTES
+177 
-187 RVTSAASAAADSA
+187 
-200 SSGADAVLS
+200 
-209 IPALLPQEADGKL
+209 
-222 PDATAPDAVNVRV
+222 
-235 CFDDNNATGFAY
+235 Y
-247 DPDSGPAEMRLFA
+247 DPGSGPAEMRLFA

-278 SALSAMLSSESVLA
+278 SALSAMLSSEPVLA

-302 RRSLYALVFFLLCVL
+302 RRSFYALAFFLLCVL

-324 LMVTMRSIFTPEVQ
+324 LMVTMHSIFTPEVR
-338 HQTRVMIGLMLDVG
+338 HQTRVLIGLMLDAG
-352 IWVLTDSELLT
+352 IWILTDSELLT

-369 SFVAFLSLLSFGLI
+369 SFVTFLSLLGFGLI

-396 EECRGLRLLQQVQML
+396 EECRNLRLLQQVQML
-411 LLTADILGWL
+411 LLTANILGWL

-476 AALVFFYGDHAGWQ
+476 AALVFFYGDHAGRQ

-499 LCFLLQLGRTVI
+499 LCFLLQLGRIVL
-511 HRVRQAIDEQAQL
+511 HRIRQASDEQAQL

-550 RWPERT
+550 RWPEHT

-605 GDEFAVIATAADE
+605 GDEFAVIAAATDE

-623 AVEKLRNLCAE
+623 AVETLRRLCAE

-679 AVGGIIR
+679 AVGGISR

>member
-1 MKRIRTALCLILAAA
+1 MKKTKQKWCLRILVWLVA
-16 LLAGCAFL
+16 LLVLLGVA
-24 PSDSE
+24 DSCRVQE
-29 PETPAPTDPLT
+29 DPHRTLVQGSLQELNDSWTLETDQQAVYDIPESMGESLM
-40 GLVLEWQGQRPVAVA
+40 L
-55 IENSTASTTQWGLS
+55 
-69 SASVVLEALT
+69 
-79 EVGTSTELCLV
+79 
-90 YPALAATPKV
+90 
-100 GPVAAGQDIYW
+100 
-111 RLLVGQQ
+111 
-118 PIPVQRGGGQFDQN
+118 
-132 FLDYYSIRAVDA
+132 SIRSTKQKFSLGLRAADGQ
-144 LEAGRTAFDCGSEWS
+144 ETAF
-159 NAPLW
+159 
-164 YTSGEAISNVLDE
+164 YT
-177 LSISSVLTES
+177 
-187 RVTSAASAAADSA
+187 
-200 SSGADAVLS
+200 
-209 IPALLPQEADGKL
+209 
-222 PDATAPDAVNVRV
+222 
-235 CFDDNNATGFAY
+235 Y

-324 LMVTMRSIFTPEVQ
+324 LMVTMRSIFTPEVR
-338 HQTRVMIGLMLDVG
+338 HQTRVLIGLMLDAG
-352 IWVLTDSELLT
+352 IWILTDSELLT